1 MSCQSQQSREGRP
14 IGRATHSRTI
24 CNRRKAYIPPMV
36 PCLVV
41 KLTNEMQVLLSRSST
56 ASSPALCRDATKYW
70 QNVASR
76 SFRNRHVVNHLKLC
90 MTIFGIYP
98 TWYITKNPSQ
108 RYLQEGFAVLR
119 TGIEPV
125 RALLPTGF

>member
-41 KLTNEMQVLLSRSST
+41 KLSNEMQVLCHARQQR
-56 ASSPALCRDATKYW
+56 LCQLCAAMQQNTGKTLRRDHSET
-70 QNVASR
+70 V
-76 SFRNRHVVNHLKLC
+76 
-90 MTIFGIYP
+90 T
-98 TWYITKNPSQ
+98 
-108 RYLQEGFAVLR
+108 
-119 TGIEPV
+119 
-125 RALLPTGF
+125 